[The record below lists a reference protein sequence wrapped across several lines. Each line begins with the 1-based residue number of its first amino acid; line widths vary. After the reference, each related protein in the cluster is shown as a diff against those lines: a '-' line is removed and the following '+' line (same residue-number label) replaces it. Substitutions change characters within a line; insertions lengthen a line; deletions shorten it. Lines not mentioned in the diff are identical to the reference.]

1 MDKFYHSV
9 RLDPELCKGCINCIK
24 RCPTQAIRVRG
35 GKAQI
40 NSKFCIDCGECIRV
54 CPHHAKHA
62 IYDKLEVVRQ
72 YRYTVALPPPS
83 LYSQF
88 NNLDDVN
95 VVLTALTRMGFDDV
109 FEVSAAAELVSEATR
124 EYLSEHEDKLPIIST
139 ACPSVVR
146 LIRVRFPNLIPHLL
160 PLNPPVEVAA
170 MLAAKKA
177 MKETGLSR
185 EEIGICF
192 ISPCPSKV
200 TYAKA
205 PLGMR
210 HSEIDHV
217 LAIKELY
224 PQLLSHMK
232 AVGENPSE
240 LMVSGK
246 IGISWGRSGG
256 EASGLF
262 TENYLAA
269 DGIEN
274 VIRVLEDLEDQK
286 FTDLKFVELNACNGG
301 CVGGVLTVENP
312 YVAEVKLKH
321 LRKYMPV
328 ARSHMDSQDGAGS
341 VVPWTTMIQYE
352 PVFNLGNTMM
362 ESFARLNQVERL
374 CKRLPGLDCGSC
386 GAPTCKAL
394 AEDIVRGEAGEEDCV
409 YYLRENLHQLSKE
422 VSMLAEELRDE
433 GEKQAEN
440 LPILREYIKQ
450 ISDKIS
456 TLDNR
461 VEELTPHGQ
470 MSNEGE
476 KKHDS
481 GSID

>member
-9 RLDPELCKGCINCIK
+9 RLDPNLCKGCINCIK
-24 RCPTQAIRVRG
+24 RCPTEAIRVRN

-40 NSKFCIDCGECIRV
+40 KSEFCIDCGECIRV

-62 IYDKLEVVRQ
+62 TYDTLEVMEQ
-72 YRYTVALPPPS
+72 YRYTVALPAPS

-95 VVLTALTRMGFDDV
+95 IVLSALIRMGFDDV
-109 FEVSAAAELVSEATR
+109 FEVSAAAELVSDATR
-124 EYLSEHEDKLPIIST
+124 EYLSQHEDNLPIIST

-170 MLAAKKA
+170 MLAARRVMEK
-177 MKETGLSR
+177 TGLKR

-192 ISPCPSKV
+192 ISPCTSKV

-205 PLGMR
+205 PLGTAK
-210 HSEIDHV
+210 SEIDHV
-217 LAIKELY
+217 LAIKDVYPKLLLCMKEVGDDVKEL
-224 PQLLSHMK
+224 
-232 AVGENPSE
+232 GT
-240 LMVSGK
+240 SGK

-286 FTDLKFVELNACNGG
+286 FSNLKFVELNACNGG

-312 YVAEVKLKH
+312 YVAEVKLKR

-328 ARSHMDSQDGAGS
+328 ARSHMDMEESAEEI
-341 VVPWTTMIQYE
+341 VPWDTSVQFE
-352 PVFNLGNTMM
+352 PVFSLGDTML
-362 ESFARLNQVERL
+362 ESFKRLNQVERL
-374 CKRLPGLDCGSC
+374 VKKFPGLDCGSC

-394 AEDIVRGEAGEEDCV
+394 AEDIVRGQASEQDCV
-409 YYLRENLHQLSKE
+409 YYLRENLHKLSEE
-422 VSMLAEELRDE
+422 VSILADDLHAGNNGGTETLR
-433 GEKQAEN
+433 
-440 LPILREYIKQ
+440 ILKEYITR
-450 ISDKIS
+450 ISDEMS
-456 TLDNR
+456 LLDNR
-461 VEELTPHGQ
+461 SEEPEVEKSE
-470 MSNEGE
+470 
-476 KKHDS
+476 
-481 GSID
+481 